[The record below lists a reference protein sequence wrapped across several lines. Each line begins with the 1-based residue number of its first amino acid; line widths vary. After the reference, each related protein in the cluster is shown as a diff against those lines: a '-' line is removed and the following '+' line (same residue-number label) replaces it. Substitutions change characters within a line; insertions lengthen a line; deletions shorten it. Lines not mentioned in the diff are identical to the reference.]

1 MTRDTKLKV
10 VFAYLVVSS
19 ASVRSLPFSKP
30 WGTDLHNLHIYQ
42 LCSGDHDPYLIPG
55 KICGDIFQRGLVY
68 PPLLF
73 HAFFWLRDFSLE
85 SAMQL
90 WTALTLVMLAGSYW
104 LWVRMSRR
112 YCAAIPTWEIAI
124 FCGLLV
130 PQFPLAFAL
139 ERGGTDIVPLL
150 LWSLAA
156 YTICRRWIVCAGLLG
171 GIATAFKL
179 YPVFPTVLIGVALM
193 ASAFRSRAFKP
204 LDFLRFGASALAAFV
219 SSNLLFLRD
228 AISYFDLELPRF
240 AAIYTPLVTS
250 MHSIVSFGGADH
262 TLYPKLVLSL
272 FFALYCWSAS
282 RSIATRPAL
291 TLAAALAIS
300 TYFAATSWDYNLI
313 TVYPLLV
320 LLFIEARRTDRWFAL
335 GLGLFSIIGEREPL
349 SSAFAPL
356 FSPAIHLALQFAF
369 LVEVAIE
376 LAQLSSE
383 GSPRSIVDA
392 RTDESSAKS

>member
-1 MTRDTKLKV
+1 MTRDIKLKA

-30 WGTDLHNLHIYQ
+30 WGTDLHNIHIYQ

-55 KICGDIFQRGLVY
+55 VVCGDIFHRGLVY

-73 HAFFWLRDFSLE
+73 HAFFWLRHFVLE
-85 SAMQL
+85 SAMEL
-90 WTALTLVMLAGSYW
+90 WTSLTLLMLLGTYW
-104 LWVRMSRR
+104 LWLRMSRR
-112 YCAAIPTWEIAI
+112 YCAAIPRWEIAI
-124 FCGLLV
+124 FCGLLI

-150 LWSLAA
+150 LWSLASYA
-156 YTICRRWIVCAGLLG
+156 ICRRWIAVAGLIAG
-171 GIATAFKL
+171 VATAFKL
-179 YPVFPTVLIGVALM
+179 YPVFPTVLVTFALL

-204 LDFLRFGASALAAFV
+204 LDFLRFSGCAFSAFIGA
-219 SSNLLFLRD
+219 NLLFLRD
-228 AISYFDLELPRF
+228 AISYFNIELPRF
-240 AAIYTPLVTS
+240 AATYIPLVTS

-262 TLYPKLVLSL
+262 TWYPKLVLAL

-282 RSIATRPAL
+282 RSIAARPAL
-291 TLAAALAIS
+291 MLAAALAIS

-320 LLFIEARRTDRWFAL
+320 LLFIEARRTDRWL
-335 GLGLFSIIGEREPL
+335 GLVLGLVSIVGDRESL
-349 SSAFAPL
+349 SAALAPL

-369 LVEVAIE
+369 LLEVAIE
-376 LAQLSSE
+376 LVQLSSE
-383 GSPRSIVDA
+383 GSPAIDAAARSN
-392 RTDESSAKS
+392 EPS